1 MRESL
6 HLWEPLKERL
16 PRQEVVDE
24 MLVLAK
30 VKFPRVL
37 QLVCQAELRNVV
49 LLLIWAGW
57 CLLLIENQQFIE
69 VVKERVNELSVFKEG
84 NHEHPKDVFYNSLIE
99 VLHKYWPQLLIIMLA
114 MLFIIYFLET
124 QGSEVFHLL
133 IRNKT
138 PSINNEFISS
148 LPGPILDSKLDT
160 RQCIMISCHLE
171 VAKSETILRVS
182 MFWLYFKN
190 MMEPSDSIFE
200 LPNLL
205 IHATNVV
212 KKLFTLSVLHGGWLV
227 QKFSYDSET
236 LLIVVDGAL
245 HGYDRVDLLFLYGL
259 LEPEVGVVHV
269 VDAFLEFIEVHGDL
283 NHVDAYVVPLPQ
295 LGLIDLVIQVRCDDL
310 ADLLVIP
317 LTQQGF
323 LLNGQYDVLIFQ
335 DLCDVCG
342 LQGLEQLVL
351 V

>member
-1 MRESL
+1 
-6 HLWEPLKERL
+6 
-16 PRQEVVDE
+16 

-49 LLLIWAGW
+49 FLLIWARW

-69 VVKERVNELSVFKEG
+69 VVEERVNELSIFEEWH
-84 NHEHPKDVFYNSLIE
+84 HEHPEYIFYYSLIE

-182 MFWLYFKN
+182 MFWLYFKD
-190 MMEPSDSIFE
+190 MVEPSDSILE
-200 LPNLL
+200 LSDLL

-212 KKLFTLSVLHGGWLV
+212 KKFLTLCVLHGGWL
-227 QKFSYDSET
+227 
-236 LLIVVDGAL
+236 
-245 HGYDRVDLLFLYGL
+245 
-259 LEPEVGVVHV
+259 
-269 VDAFLEFIEVHGDL
+269 
-283 NHVDAYVVPLPQ
+283 
-295 LGLIDLVIQVRCDDL
+295 
-310 ADLLVIP
+310 
-317 LTQQGF
+317 
-323 LLNGQYDVLIFQ
+323 
-335 DLCDVCG
+335 
-342 LQGLEQLVL
+342 
-351 V
+351 